1 MEKRKTVKQIIAE
14 INENKKYLFDFEGF
28 NQKKHDELVKELCYA
43 IMHKFES
50 RQFSQE
56 KREKIACKTIP
67 DLKAY
72 YILKYGMERNETM
85 EEMYNTEEHLKMVM
99 PSKEEYKQRMD
110 RVYKLLCEQQIK
122 GIIHGRQRSKSYL
135 SILLKTKTYIQI

>member
-14 INENKKYLFDFEGF
+14 INENKKSLFDFEGF

-43 IMHKFES
+43 IMHKFDS
-50 RQFSQE
+50 IYFSQE

-72 YILKYGMERNETM
+72 YILKYGMDRNETM

-110 RVYKLLCEQQIK
+110 RVYKLLCE
-122 GIIHGRQRSKSYL
+122 
-135 SILLKTKTYIQI
+135 

>member
-14 INENKKYLFDFEGF
+14 INENKKSMFDFEGF
-28 NQKKHDELVKELCYA
+28 NQKKHDELVKELCYT
-43 IMHKFES
+43 IMHKFDS
-50 RQFSQE
+50 RYFSQE

-72 YILKYGMERNETM
+72 YILKYGMDRNETM

-110 RVYKLLCEQQIK
+110 RVYKLLCE
-122 GIIHGRQRSKSYL
+122 
-135 SILLKTKTYIQI
+135 

>member
-1 MEKRKTVKQIIAE
+1 MKQLFYIRKGHKHMEKRKTVKQIIAE
-14 INENKKYLFDFEGF
+14 INENKKSMFDFEGF

-43 IMHKFES
+43 IMYKFDS
-50 RQFSQE
+50 RYFSQE

-110 RVYKLLCEQQIK
+110 RVYRLLCE
-122 GIIHGRQRSKSYL
+122 
-135 SILLKTKTYIQI
+135 